1 MVIGTGCR
9 PEFMPIRNC
18 RWRERETLRGL
29 KETVR
34 KVTRDISDIIEKA
47 KQASK
52 QWEDQVARELL
63 ETPFLRIADI
73 TISS

>member
-9 PEFMPIRNC
+9 PEFLPIRNC
-18 RWRERETLRGL
+18 RWRERETPRGL

-52 QWEDQVARELL
+52 QWED
-63 ETPFLRIADI
+63 
-73 TISS
+73 